1 MLGEDRDGKK
11 SLWLVIAFAVV
22 MRALVSSSYY
32 SGENLPPKFGDFEC
46 HRHWMELTHHAPV
59 HTWYTDGPLM
69 NYTYWPMDYPPLCA
83 YTHWFWSQIIA
94 VVQPDAIKLQGS
106 YGYSSQTYRA
116 TMRAILIVAEM
127 LVFVPAAIMVI
138 RSLYPK
144 QSKTT

>member
-1 MLGEDRDGKK
+1 M
-11 SLWLVIAFAVV
+11 
-22 MRALVSSSYY
+22 
-32 SGENLPPKFGDFEC
+32 PPKFGDFEC
-46 HRHWMELTHHAPV
+46 HRHWMEFTHHAPV

-94 VVQPDAIKLQGS
+94 IVQPDAIKLQGS

-116 TMRAILIVAEM
+116 VMRAILIVAEM
-127 LVFVPAAIMVI
+127 LVFVPAAIMLI
-138 RSLYPK
+138 RTLYPK